1 MTFPDFLAAHLGAR
15 DVLRVDPFPP
25 GASIPPFVVNVFVDH
40 EARET
45 AFQVD
50 GSSAFRQIAAG
61 DPAVIQPIAER
72 LERAINLTHDR
83 RATYLAGETEALER
97 AHAVAR
103 SIRSAGYPA
112 IVRYVE
118 SEPRR
123 APTLPRPVAGWGKS

>member
-25 GASIPPFVVNVFVDH
+25 GASIPPFVVNVFVDR
-40 EARET
+40 EA
-45 AFQVD
+45 
-50 GSSAFRQIAAG
+50 
-61 DPAVIQPIAER
+61 
-72 LERAINLTHDR
+72 

-112 IVRYVE
+112 IVRFVE